1 MVAGVAAAK
10 DIKFVRK
17 VLAFIGAPV
26 EGPTMMLIDNEGM
39 WFNVRNDAVSKL
51 TRHWEIWQGFVR
63 ECYHNKVLEPMKIMD
78 EDEMADVLSKALPTG
93 KEKNIIFRKTCMNMQ
108 E

>member
-1 MVAGVAAAK
+1 MAALGGGEP
-10 DIKFVRK
+10 IEK
-17 VLAFIGAPV
+17 V
-26 EGPTMMLIDNEGM
+26 
-39 WFNVRNDAVSKL
+39 VSKPTASSRGL
-51 TRHWEIWQGFVR
+51 ALIPKTPSSFNTVVWQGFVR

>member
-1 MVAGVAAAK
+1 
-10 DIKFVRK
+10 
-17 VLAFIGAPV
+17 
-26 EGPTMMLIDNEGM
+26 
-39 WFNVRNDAVSKL
+39 
-51 TRHWEIWQGFVR
+51 
-63 ECYHNKVLEPMKIMD
+63 MKIMD